1 MSQSRRQSMIEAV
14 INVAVGYG
22 IAVAA
27 QVLIF
32 PFFGIRVSVAD
43 NLTIGLLFTI
53 VSLARSYTLRRL
65 FNRWHQH
72 QKLAAQG
79 APRAQHPPVDLIKR
93 KTS

>member
-14 INVAVGYG
+14 INVVVGYG

-53 VSLARSYTLRRL
+53 VSLARSYMLRRL

-72 QKLAAQG
+72 QKLVAQG
-79 APRAQHPPVDLIKR
+79 APRAQHPPVG
-93 KTS
+93 